1 MTEADIEI
9 GRKRYRAG
17 LDLMD
22 RYIKT
27 HGADPIAWPKKTGP
41 GVIEV
46 DLSKFN
52 V

>member
-1 MTEADIEI
+1 
-9 GRKRYRAG
+9 
-17 LDLMD
+17 MD